1 MERGGGDNMMEN
13 LPFLNRKPS
22 SGMAPASD
30 APSGSM
36 NTTYGVVSK
45 TMPIRIFTLRVAMS
59 FQVAAMLLSAAA
71 LLAYVKHENL
81 HGIYTS
87 ALSTIITL
95 VAAYH
100 YRAILK
106 ARGDAPAVQPAE
118 RRATEIEVDGLR
130 HSDWLVTLPLLVL
143 KLYALIRS
151 PNPDLIFDN
160 AELSA
165 LMALLMV
172 LLGAIARLALDWGLS
187 IGDMGPVQKLLV
199 FGCYILS
206 LALLVVLLIDLGT
219 AQVESDSPALVWSFF
234 LVWIGYPVVALGT
247 LAARSSENPESE
259 GMSLFKDISYALL
272 DIWSKAVFAWWAACI
287 CFGIRFLG
295 S

>member
-1 MERGGGDNMMEN
+1 MMEN
-13 LPFLNRKPS
+13 LPFLSKKPS
-22 SGMAPASD
+22 SGITPVMSN
-30 APSGSM
+30 SSSSSL

-45 TMPIRIFTLRVAMS
+45 TMPIRIFALRVAMS

-81 HGIYTS
+81 NGIYTS
-87 ALSTIITL
+87 ALSAMITF

-106 ARGDAPAVQPAE
+106 ARGDAPAVQAAD

-143 KLYALIRS
+143 KLYAVIRS

-165 LMALLMV
+165 FMSLIMV
-172 LLGAIARLALDWGLS
+172 LLGAIARLALDWGLPM
-187 IGDMGPVQKLLV
+187 GDMGSVQRLLV
-199 FGCYILS
+199 FGCYLIS
-206 LALLVVLLIDLGT
+206 CGLLVVLLIDLGT
-219 AQVESDSPALVWSFF
+219 AQVDSESPTLVWSFF
-234 LVWIGYPVVALGT
+234 LVWIGYPIVAIGT
-247 LAARSSENPESE
+247 LVARSSENPESD
-259 GMSLFKDISYALL
+259 GLSLLKDISYAML
-272 DIWSKAVFAWWAACI
+272 DIWSKAVFAWWTASI